1 VVEDLAVEDHQIVG
15 KMTLQEINNIL
26 ESVTFN
32 FYQHKFWWRTFEK
45 GDGFLI
51 QLCCRMV
58 DNETGNMSDQHGGKH
73 YISSF
78 AIKDEVVNKAWNAC
92 QDFIIHE
99 AREAFKYKGQA
110 IYQPH
115 WNVDELLVL
124 TESSEP
130 AKRHIM

>member
-1 VVEDLAVEDHQIVG
+1 MI
-15 KMTLQEINNIL
+15 
-26 ESVTFN
+26 
-32 FYQHKFWWRTFEK
+32 
-45 GDGFLI
+45 
-51 QLCCRMV
+51 
-58 DNETGNMSDQHGGKH
+58 DNETNMMSDQHGGKH
-73 YISSF
+73 YVSSH
-78 AIKDEVVNKAWNAC
+78 AIKDEVVNKAWAAC

-130 AKRHIM
+130 AKRHVI